1 MRKNAPG
8 MPGGGGE
15 ALPAASDPAPSSLEV
30 VEAFDDFMR
39 SFESFKDA
47 NDDRLRQIEAQVG
60 ADVVTTEKMR
70 RINSSLDSQKA
81 MLDQLMLKSR
91 RTPLGAPTGNLYPGI
106 GAGRSFNPE
115 RKAAFEAYVRRGDE
129 TRMRRLEEKAL
140 EIGSGP
146 DGGYTVPDETEI
158 EIGRRLAEVSPIRA
172 IASVR
177 QISAAVYK
185 KPFATSGAAVGWVGE
200 KDARPETQS
209 PVLDE
214 LEFPAMEL
222 YAMPA
227 ATQSLLDD
235 TAIDIDAW
243 IAQEV
248 ETAFAEQEGAAFVSG
263 NGTKKPTGFLNYT
276 QVDEASWAWNSI
288 GYLPTGVDAD
298 FPASDAPDN
307 LIDLIFT
314 LKAGYRQNAHF
325 VMNRKTQAEVR
336 KLKDSEG
343 NYVWQPGH
351 QPGTPPTLLGFPVA
365 ESEDMPN
372 IASDA
377 AAIAFGDFKRGY
389 LIVDRIGTRVLRD
402 PYSAKPYVLF
412 YTTKRVG
419 GGVQDFDAIKLLRFG
434 TA

>member
-8 MPGGGGE
+8 MHAGGE
-15 ALPAASDPAPSSLEV
+15 AVAHPADPPATSLEV
-30 VEAFDDFMR
+30 VEAFDDFMT
-39 SFESFKDA
+39 SFESFKQA
-47 NDDRLRQIEAQVG
+47 NDDRLSQIEAQIG
-60 ADVVTTEKMR
+60 ADVVTTEKMH
-70 RINSSLDSQKA
+70 RINDHLDRQKA
-81 MLDQLMLKSR
+81 LIDQLMLKSR
-91 RTPLGAPTGNLYPGI
+91 RAPLSGTASGSV
-106 GAGRSFNPE
+106 SFLPVDPE
-115 RKAAFEAYVRRGDE
+115 RKAAFDAYIRRGDE
-129 TRMRRLEEKAL
+129 TRMRRLEQKAL

-146 DGGYTVPDETEI
+146 DGGYTVPDETEA

-172 IASVR
+172 ISAVR
-177 QISAAVYK
+177 QISAAIYK
-185 KPFATSGAAVGWVGE
+185 KPFATTGAAVGWVGE
-200 KDARPETQS
+200 KDVRPETAT

-227 ATQSLLDD
+227 ATQTLLDD
-235 TAIDIDAW
+235 TAVDIDAW

-248 ETAFAEQEGAAFVSG
+248 ETAFAEQEGAAFVAG
-263 NGTKKPTGFLNYT
+263 NGVKKPTGFLNYT
-276 QVDEASWAWNSI
+276 QVAEASWAWNSI
-288 GYLPTGVDAD
+288 GYLATGVDAD
-298 FPASDAPDN
+298 FPTLDPADV

-314 LKAGYRQNAHF
+314 LKSGYRQNAHF

-336 KLKDSEG
+336 KLKDSDG

-372 IASDA
+372 IASNA
-377 AAIAFGDFKRGY
+377 PAVAFGDFRRGY

-434 TA
+434 IS